1 MNVCFTFVHLKM
13 KFLPHIFRCFILLLT
28 LFSTEQ
34 SKAQEFKID
43 YNKLNQLTVLKGNHY
58 IYGYNFQ
65 GQHGLEFGLAKG
77 RRNLLKPFTYTNAH
91 LTGMFIFGHSR
102 NADQGPL
109 IALNAGV
116 TYAKLFTIFN
126 LQTQFLTNIQQGAFV
141 LRPEVGLTLTGLIDL
156 TYGYNLTAPQNRFPI
171 SNHVISLR
179 ITRQKVYREIKTRVK
194 SLRLKDVP
202 LKIELNNQTD
212 SSTIESILN

>member
-1 MNVCFTFVHLKM
+1 M
-13 KFLPHIFRCFILLLT
+13 KFLHLFFRYFILLLT
-28 LFSTEQ
+28 LFSTKQ

-43 YNKLNQLTVLKGNHY
+43 YNKLNQITVLKGNHY

-102 NADQGPL
+102 NANQGPL

-126 LQTQFLTNIQQGAFV
+126 LQTQFLTNVQQGAFV

-194 SLRLKDVP
+194 SLRLKNIP
-202 LKIELNNQTD
+202 LKIEMNNQTD
-212 SSTIESILN
+212 STSIESILN

>member
-1 MNVCFTFVHLKM
+1 M
-13 KFLPHIFRCFILLLT
+13 KFLPLIFRCFLLLFT
-28 LFSTEQ
+28 LFSSKQ
-34 SKAQEFKID
+34 SNAQEFKID

-58 IYGYNFQ
+58 VYGYNFQ

-77 RRNLLKPFTYTNAH
+77 RRNLLKPFSYTNAH